1 MASVGNIYLNFG
13 LWGIAIAPAWLIVG
27 QVGTV
32 FGDKKI
38 DRETQASQHTSDN
51 E

>member
-13 LWGIAIAPAWLIVG
+13 LWAIAILPAWLIVR
-27 QVGTV
+27 QVGHA

-38 DRETQASQHTSDN
+38 DRETRALRDTSDN

>member
-13 LWGIAIAPAWLIVG
+13 LWASAILPGWLIVR
-27 QVGTV
+27 QVGYT
-32 FGDKKI
+32 FGDKKV
-38 DRETQASQHTSDN
+38 DRETRALRDTSGN